1 MHRYLLLFALLIPGP
16 GHGAEPVRVAV
27 AANFRATLEQLNP
40 LFQQQTGYQVVL
52 SSASTGVLVSQILH
66 GAPFDLF
73 FSADRQAAFVVAD
86 AGVATPRDQPFC
98 YAVGTLV
105 LAGGNGRL
113 SQLGDPALSLA
124 IANPA
129 TAPYGAAAMA
139 VLERP
144 EFREGRDR
152 KLLRGANVLQAYQF
166 WHSGAADLAL
176 LPAAMAPRA
185 TPVPPAWHRP
195 LEQFALALRPPA
207 DHPALNSYLNWIRS
221 DTVRALITD
230 AGYQPCP

>member
-1 MHRYLLLFALLIPGP
+1 MLRYLLLVVLLLSGP
-16 GHGAEPVRVAV
+16 GRGAEPVRVAV
-27 AANFRATLEQLNP
+27 AANFRATLEQINP
-40 LFQQQTGYQVVL
+40 LFQQQTGYQVIL
-52 SSASTGVLVSQILH
+52 SSASTGVLASQILH
-66 GAPFDLF
+66 GAPFDVF
-73 FSADRQAAFVVAD
+73 FSADRKAAFAVAE
-86 AGVATPRDQPFC
+86 AGVASRGQPFC

-113 SQLGDPALSLA
+113 SQLGDPGLSLA

-129 TAPYGAAAMA
+129 TAPYGAAAMT

-144 EFREGRDR
+144 EFSAGRER

-176 LPAAMAPRA
+176 LPAAMAPRG
-185 TPVPPAWHRP
+185 TPVPPAWHQP
-195 LEQFALALRPPA
+195 LEQYALALRPVA
-207 DHPALNSYLNWIRS
+207 NHPALDSYLNWIRS